1 MENFTI
7 QGKAICPGSVR
18 RSNDVQQSE
27 PVPLN
32 KLQNDTSADAGVQ
45 LAKLFDAERLAVLED
60 ALQDLLS
67 LVKALKET
75 SRG

>member
-1 MENFTI
+1 MGNLKI

-27 PVPLN
+27 LTPLD
-32 KLQNDTSADAGVQ
+32 KLPNDTNAGADAKLVR
-45 LAKLFDAERLAVLED
+45 LFDAEHLAELEH
-60 ALQDLLS
+60 ALQDLLG